1 MGYAPPSPAKKS
13 NALLWVGIGCGGLLL
28 LSGIASVAAYFFV
41 ANKVE
46 EAGIALSAAAA
57 SAAAPLGAPPA
68 DGATDSSGA
77 PLGGACAKAAECCRK
92 IIQKSNAG
100 AQAEAGCLALKQLP
114 EASCEQPLQT
124 YKQSA
129 KLLGTSCD

>member
-1 MGYAPPSPAKKS
+1 M
-13 NALLWVGIGCGGLLL
+13 WVGLGCAGLLL
-28 LSGIASVAAYFFV
+28 LSLVGAAVAFFM
-41 ANKVE
+41 AKQAA
-46 EAGIALSAAAA
+46 EAGLSALSAAAA
-57 SAAAPLGAPPA
+57 PGAPPA
-68 DGATDSSGA
+68 PAEGATDSSGA

-129 KLLGTSCD
+129 SLLGVSCD